1 MWRATRQIRLAD
13 RFQQLLRDRGND
25 GPTRAIAP
33 ILSML
38 QSAVPSDDA
47 HGHMPTWNLPE
58 KASSDRDKR
67 RPTGA
72 VALSLANLVRLGCIL
87 PFADYGG
94 PLTTAFVSMTG
105 LGRAFVAACTHS
117 HPDNQRPHERP

>member
-1 MWRATRQIRLAD
+1 MLANAAD
-13 RFQQLLRDRGND
+13 ADCDTEMRTAFI
-25 GPTRAIAP
+25 AILGEVTSLDVV

-105 LGRAFVAACTHS
+105 PGRAFVAACTHS